1 MVPTLKN
8 TAVVALGLA
17 ASAGT
22 ANAQC
27 TREELVS
34 LTDSYLEAQS
44 AGSPDALT
52 PLLAA
57 ELDYSENFQAAD
69 LAAGILSQPLTL
81 AHNRST
87 HDTTACAAYTE
98 LIVTDPAHPYVIGS
112 QFRLTEGA
120 VTQIETIITDEG
132 DWLFNATGTYY
143 WASQEA
149 WDVIPEEDRDSR
161 EVIQA
166 AGDAYADLFN
176 DKSVTVP
183 WGTPC
188 ARLEGGAYTGNG
200 SPTDRCDVGV
210 PSGKSVNGECF
221 PAPRPLLHGYAASC

>member
-1 MVPTLKN
+1 MAPNLKN
-8 TAVVALGLA
+8 AAVLALGFLA
-17 ASAGT
+17 AT
-22 ANAQC
+22 VANAQC
-27 TREELVS
+27 TREELVA

-69 LAAGILSQPLTL
+69 LAAGILSQPLAL

-112 QFRLTEGA
+112 QFRLAEGA
-120 VTQIETIITDEG
+120 VTQIETIITDQG

-143 WASQEA
+143 WASREA

-210 PSGKSVNGECF
+210 PDGKSI
-221 PAPRPLLHGYAASC
+221 S